1 MTPTWLETL
10 KNSVS
15 QLETETAK
23 FYEKGNKTAGTR
35 SRALLQEIKASC
47 QEGRTHIQATK
58 TTATKA

>member
-10 KNSVS
+10 KNSIS
-15 QLETETAK
+15 QLETETTK

-35 SRALLQEIKASC
+35 SRAILQEIKASC

-58 TTATKA
+58 TTAPKA

>member
-1 MTPTWLETL
+1 MDKFNELKELIAGLEED
-10 KNSVS
+10 VV
-15 QLETETAK
+15 K

-58 TTATKA
+58 ATAPKA